1 MMPELPTELI
11 KPELVEKEPVR
22 SPPEFVKLGPV
33 EVVFRLEVGVWLGG
47 ADVVELEDGLM
58 IPLLP
63 VLPIDEMGTLKLP
76 VRSPPEFVK
85 LGPVEVMF
93 RLEVGVWLG
102 GADVVEL
109 DGLMMPL
116 LPVPPID
123 EMGTLKLPVRSPP
136 EFVKLGPVEVVFRLE
151 VGVWLGGADVVELED
166 GLMIPLL
173 PVPPIDE
180 TDTSILPERPP
191 PADQVKGGPVDVL
204 LFELGGEVTIGG
216 MRPLAPVEETT
227 AVLR

>member
-11 KPELVEKEPVR
+11 KPELVEKE
-22 SPPEFVKLGPV
+22 
-33 EVVFRLEVGVWLGG
+33 
-47 ADVVELEDGLM
+47 
-58 IPLLP
+58 
-63 VLPIDEMGTLKLP
+63 
-76 VRSPPEFVK
+76 
-85 LGPVEVMF
+85 
-93 RLEVGVWLG
+93 
-102 GADVVEL
+102 
-109 DGLMMPL
+109 
-116 LPVPPID
+116 
-123 EMGTLKLPVRSPP
+123 PVRSPP

>member
-109 DGLMMPL
+109 
-116 LPVPPID
+116 
-123 EMGTLKLPVRSPP
+123 
-136 EFVKLGPVEVVFRLE
+136 
-151 VGVWLGGADVVELED
+151 ED